1 MGQKKRYVFLGIII
15 CGLFVISAK
24 LLNVVKETYSR
35 YRSDVDVAVQSTT
48 GEMVCTLTVDTDE
61 TYIRNNT
68 AYFKIRVKNYKED
81 VITATNVSYHLT
93 ITNEDGSNGTYY
105 YIDSEG
111 NTSSPTGDYTSSI
124 TSQEFK
130 FGTAAEER
138 EFTVY
143 VKVPSNLREQ
153 VNFKVDLDAIQI
165 EA

>member
-1 MGQKKRYVFLGIII
+1 MVLMERTIILI
-15 CGLFVISAK
+15 Q
-24 LLNVVKETYSR
+24 E
-35 YRSDVDVAVQSTT
+35 
-48 GEMVCTLTVDTDE
+48 
-61 TYIRNNT
+61 
-68 AYFKIRVKNYKED
+68 
-81 VITATNVSYHLT
+81 
-93 ITNEDGSNGTYY
+93 
-105 YIDSEG
+105 